1 MDAAW
6 AGGALLSPAHRNLL
20 SGIEHADSVT
30 IDPHKW
36 LAVPMGAGMYL
47 TRDWTALEAAFSV
60 STGYMPSASHE
71 HRDPYIH
78 SLQWSRRF
86 NGAKLFMALATLG
99 LDGYAAMIDRQFA
112 LGTRLRNAIAEA
124 GFTRSSTIAAAARL
138 LRSEGRRERGADC
151 RRVNATGE
159 AWIASVALRG
169 KPCIRACI
177 TSFETGEEDIDALV
191 GPAGPRAGRLAAIDP
206 ARVRAYPNERM
217 LLARRMASTAAA
229 SAREILTGL
238 HEIMAKRG
246 SAQSKLDRVVDL
258 IAEAM
263 RSDVCSIYLLRD
275 NHLELFATHGLRKE
289 AVHVTRLR
297 MGEGLV
303 GTIAAEGRILNL
315 AEAAQHPA
323 FAYRPETG
331 EERFHSFAGVPIVRL
346 ESPIGVLAVQN
357 AEPRR
362 YEDVEIEALQTVAMV
377 LSEMIGGARLVD
389 GARRSRLRSAGPLR
403 LTGLRLVAGMAKGV
417 AVFHEPR
424 IVVEHTVAEDTE
436 AERDRV
442 YSAFRKMREQIDN
455 MARDA
460 EFGTTGEHQEI
471 LETYRMFA
479 YDEGWS
485 RRINEAIDSGL
496 TAEAAIERVQQRTR
510 ARMQEID
517 DPLLK
522 ERMHDLEDLS
532 NRLLRIVSGR
542 MGTAA
547 QTGLA
552 HDAVLIAR
560 NLGPAELLE
569 YDRRRLKAV
578 LLEEGSL
585 TSHMTIVARA
595 IGVPVIGRLNDIR
608 HSVEEGE
615 TILVD
620 GDNGS
625 VIIRP
630 TRQLL
635 AGFEHRMAMSQKRR
649 AEFAAVRTL
658 PAETRDGVK
667 VSVMVN
673 AGLAEDAVA
682 LPMTGADGIGLFR
695 TEFQF
700 LVSAT
705 LPGRDRQQRLYT
717 KVLEAAGDRPVVFRT
732 VDIGGDKALPYL
744 TDDETEEQAENPAM
758 GWRALRLSL
767 DRSTLMKAQARA
779 LIEASAGKVLRVM
792 FPMVSEPWEYEQARA
807 LFEEQLEWAAKAKR
821 KRQARG
827 VRRNARSAEPCRNAR
842 PAAAARGLHL
852 DRHQRP
858 HPIPVRGRPLRPA
871 PCAPLRLAQ
880 PGDPA
885 LPEAR
890 ARRRARGRACRREFA
905 AKWPGGRSKRWR

>member
-1 MDAAW
+1 
-6 AGGALLSPAHRNLL
+6 
-20 SGIEHADSVT
+20 
-30 IDPHKW
+30 
-36 LAVPMGAGMYL
+36 
-47 TRDWTALEAAFSV
+47 
-60 STGYMPSASHE
+60 
-71 HRDPYIH
+71 
-78 SLQWSRRF
+78 
-86 NGAKLFMALATLG
+86 MA
-99 LDGYAAMIDRQFA
+99 
-112 LGTRLRNAIAEA
+112 
-124 GFTRSSTIAAAARL
+124 
-138 LRSEGRRERGADC
+138 
-151 RRVNATGE
+151 
-159 AWIASVALRG
+159 
-169 KPCIRACI
+169 
-177 TSFETGEEDIDALV
+177 TS
-191 GPAGPRAGRLAAIDP
+191 
-206 ARVRAYPNERM
+206 
-217 LLARRMASTAAA
+217 AAA

-246 SAQSKLDRVVDL
+246 SAQAKLDRVVDL
-258 IAEAM
+258 IADAM
-263 RSDVCSIYLLRD
+263 ASEVCSIYLLRD
-275 NHLELFATHGLRKE
+275 NYLELFATHGLRKD
-289 AVHVTRLR
+289 VLHVTRLR

-323 FAYRPETG
+323 FAYRPGTV
-331 EERFHSFAGVPIVRL
+331 EERYYSFAGVPIVRL

-357 AEPRR
+357 REPRR

-377 LSEMIGGARLVD
+377 LAELIGGARLVD

-403 LTGLRLVAGMAKGV
+403 LSGLKLVAGMAKGQ

-424 IVVEHTVAEDTE
+424 VVVEHTVAEDTE
-436 AERDRV
+436 AERERV
-442 YSAFRKMREQIDN
+442 YSAFRKMREQINN
-455 MARDA
+455 MTREA
-460 EFGTTGEHQEI
+460 EFGTTGEHKEI

-496 TAEAAIERVQQRTR
+496 TAEAAIERVQQRVR
-510 ARMQEID
+510 ARMRDSD
-517 DPLLK
+517 DPLLQ

-547 QTGLA
+547 QTGLSR
-552 HDAVLIAR
+552 DTVLIAR

-569 YDRRRLKAV
+569 YDRRRLKAGV
-578 LLEEGSL
+578 LEEGSL

-595 IGVPVIGRLNDIR
+595 IGVPVIGRLADIR
-608 HSVEEGE
+608 HSVEDGE

-630 TRQLL
+630 NRALA
-635 AGFEHRMAMSQKRR
+635 AGFDHRMAFNQKRR
-649 AEFAAVRTL
+649 AEFAAIRNL
-658 PAETRDGVK
+658 PAKTVDGVP
-667 VSVMVN
+667 VGVMVN
-673 AGLAEDAVA
+673 AGLAEDAAA

-717 KVLEAAGDRPVVFRT
+717 KVLDAAGDRPVVFRT

-744 TDDETEEQAENPAM
+744 TDEVEEHAENPAM

-779 LIEASAGKVLRVM
+779 LIAASAGKVLRVM

-807 LFEEQLEWAAKAKR
+807 LVEEQVEWARKAHHKHP
-821 KRQARG
+821 QHNENNTMLE
-827 VRRNARSAEPCRNAR
+827 VPSLAE
-842 PAAAARGLHL
+842 LL
-852 DRHQRP
+852 DQ
-858 HPIPVRGRPLRPA
+858 L
-871 PCAPLRLAQ
+871 
-880 PGDPA
+880 
-885 LPEAR
+885 LPQ
-890 ARRRARGRACRREFA
+890 
-905 AKWPGGRSKRWR
+905 

>member
-1 MDAAW
+1 
-6 AGGALLSPAHRNLL
+6 
-20 SGIEHADSVT
+20 
-30 IDPHKW
+30 
-36 LAVPMGAGMYL
+36 
-47 TRDWTALEAAFSV
+47 
-60 STGYMPSASHE
+60 
-71 HRDPYIH
+71 
-78 SLQWSRRF
+78 
-86 NGAKLFMALATLG
+86 
-99 LDGYAAMIDRQFA
+99 
-112 LGTRLRNAIAEA
+112 
-124 GFTRSSTIAAAARL
+124 
-138 LRSEGRRERGADC
+138 
-151 RRVNATGE
+151 
-159 AWIASVALRG
+159 
-169 KPCIRACI
+169 
-177 TSFETGEEDIDALV
+177 
-191 GPAGPRAGRLAAIDP
+191 
-206 ARVRAYPNERM
+206 
-217 LLARRMASTAAA
+217 MASSAAS

-238 HEIMAKRG
+238 HAIMARRG
-246 SAQSKLDRVVDL
+246 SAQSKLDQVVEL
-258 IAEAM
+258 IADKM
-263 RSDVCSIYLLRD
+263 DSDVCSIYLLR
-275 NHLELFATHGLRKE
+275 NNNLELFATHGLRKE

-297 MGEGLV
+297 MGEGLT
-303 GTIAAEGRILNL
+303 GTIAAEGRVLNL
-315 AEAAQHPA
+315 AEAAEHPA
-323 FAYRPETG
+323 FAYKPETG

-346 ESPIGVLAVQN
+346 ESPIGVLAVQH

-377 LSEMIGGARLVD
+377 LSEMIAGARLVD

-403 LTGLRLVAGMAKGV
+403 LPGLRLVAGMAKGQ

-424 IVVEHTVAEDTE
+424 ILVEHTVAEDIE
-436 AERDRV
+436 AERERV

-485 RRINEAIDSGL
+485 RRINAAIDSGL

-517 DPLLK
+517 DPLLQ

-532 NRLLRIVSGR
+532 GRLLRIVSGR

-547 QTGLA
+547 QTGLTR
-552 HDAVLIAR
+552 DSVLIAR

-595 IGVPVIGRLNDIR
+595 IGVPVIGRLHDIR

-630 TRQLL
+630 DRRLT
-635 AGFEHRMAMSQKRR
+635 ANFEHRMTLSQQRR
-649 AEFAAVRTL
+649 AEFAAVKNL
-658 PAETRDGVK
+658 PAKTTDGVE

-673 AGLAEDAVA
+673 AGLAEDALS

-705 LPGRDRQQRLYT
+705 LPGRDRQLRLYT
-717 KVLEAAGDRPVVFRT
+717 KVLEAAGNRPVVFRT

-744 TDDETEEQAENPAM
+744 SDDAEEQAENPAM

-792 FPMVSEPWEYEQARA
+792 FPMISEPWEYEEARR
-807 LFEEQLEWAAKAKR
+807 LFEEQVEWARKGHRKLPKR
-821 KRQARG
+821 IEFGAMLEVPSLAEMLDQLLPRVDFISIGTNDLTQFLFAADRSDPRLAQRYDWLSPAILRFLKR
-827 VRRNARSAEPCRNAR
+827 VLD
-842 PAAAARGLHL
+842 AARAANVPARICGEMA
-852 DRHQRP
+852 
-858 HPIPVRGRPLRPA
+858 GRPLEAMALIGIGAENLSITPA
-871 PCAPLRLAQ
+871 GVGPVKAMIRSLDA
-880 PGDPA
+880 GA
-885 LPEAR
+885 IR
-890 ARRRARGRACRREFA
+890 ARLDQLLARPPRDMRKALSEWARRHSVTIG
-905 AKWPGGRSKRWR
+905 